1 MPSPRVIK
9 THYPFELL
17 PEGLVDTCRVIF
29 VCRNVKD
36 VVVSYFHHE
45 SLLKTHGLACGF
57 EHYARNIFRTSLCTN
72 GGYFEMLESG
82 WKRRGNTNLLFLWYE
97 EMKENQ
103 AQAIQK
109 IAGHV
114 GVSLTPEA
122 LEKIDA
128 FAKFEN
134 YKKKSTVN
142 KPIPM
147 WNEGKGEFVRK
158 GQVGDW
164 VNMFSPE
171 LTSEYDSWI
180 REELARLDITDPQIV
195 GYFKLQGQMF

>member
-1 MPSPRVIK
+1 MPPHNSHLGSTSPAITRANA
-9 THYPFELL
+9 E
-17 PEGLVDTCRVIF
+17 D
-29 VCRNVKD
+29 D
-36 VVVSYFHHE
+36 V
-45 SLLKTHGLACGF
+45 
-57 EHYARNIFRTSLCTN
+57 
-72 GGYFEMLESG
+72 
-82 WKRRGNTNLLFLWYE
+82 
-97 EMKENQ
+97 
-103 AQAIQK
+103 
-109 IAGHV
+109 HV

-195 GYFKLQGQMF
+195 GYFQLQE